1 MSPQTNTETSV
12 SSEASKEEL
21 KSQVKRLQGDLN
33 DLENYVQE
41 FNSFLPL
48 AVCIINPANVVI
60 NVNNA
65 FTSFTKYEEIEAV
78 GKSFSDFFVENN
90 PPKNLLDEVKN
101 AEEGFTRTREL
112 TLLTAN
118 SKKHEVKVTAS
129 LRRNT
134 EGEYTGHFVGISDIS
149 NLKELQRDLETRV
162 KERTKDLKTAQSR
175 LKESFKRVQSE
186 QQKTE
191 AVINSFTDGLLVVN
205 NSKEIEIINP
215 RASEMLEV
223 EASRVEGENI
233 EKLEGENIEELE
245 EVGEFQQLL
254 SMLDRHDWEL
264 ERQELQTD
272 PDVFLE
278 VSTVPMK
285 DKPDGGGMLITLH
298 DISHEKMVE
307 QMKLEFASVAA
318 HQMRT
323 PLSAIRWS
331 FELLTKQLDGDKR
344 EVAQR
349 GFRSTERI
357 LEIINDLLNVDRI
370 ESGKSAYSFEAVDVV
385 ELIDAYVDEVRKNST
400 ILNQANVHFETPSK
414 SIPDVRA
421 DKEKL
426 RIVVRN
432 LVENALKYTPEDG
445 SVDVRV
451 ELHMTDDRAGDS
463 VRIIVSDTGIGIP
476 ESEEDKIF
484 SKFYRADNAT
494 AKETDG
500 TGIGLFITKHIV
512 ENHDGKIWFES
523 EEGEG
528 TDFFVQIPTA

>member
-1 MSPQTNTETSV
+1 MDSRTRTDTSSPSETSQ
-12 SSEASKEEL
+12 EEL
-21 KSQVKRLQGDLN
+21 KAQVARLQEDLN
-33 DLENYVQE
+33 DLENYIQE

-65 FTSFTKYEEIEAV
+65 FTTFTGYEEIDAV
-78 GKSFSDFFVENN
+78 GKSFSDFFVEED
-90 PPKNLLDEVKN
+90 PPKDLLDEVKE
-101 AEEGFTRTREL
+101 AKEGFTKTKEL
-112 TLLTAN
+112 TLLTATDE
-118 SKKHEVKVTAS
+118 KYTVKVTAS

-149 NLKELQRDLETRV
+149 DLKRLQRDLEERV
-162 KERTKDLKTAQSR
+162 KERTRDLETAQER
-175 LKESFKRVQSE
+175 LKESFKQVQTE

-191 AVINSFTDGLLVVN
+191 AVINSFTDGLLVVDEG
-205 NSKEIEIINP
+205 KEVEIINP

-223 EASRVEGENI
+223 EASTIEDQNI
-233 EKLEGENIEELE
+233 EDVEEIGEI
-245 EVGEFQQLL
+245 QSLL
-254 SMLDRHDWEL
+254 SMLDRNNWEL
-264 ERQELQTD
+264 DREELQTG
-272 PDVFLE
+272 PDTFFE
-278 VSTVPMK
+278 VSTVPMGK
-285 DKPDGGGMLITLH
+285 EFGEEGMLVTLH

-331 FELLTKQLDGDKR
+331 FELLTKQLEDDKK
-344 EVAQR
+344 EIAQR

-370 ESGKSAYSFEAVDVV
+370 ESGKSAYSFESVDIV
-385 ELIDAYVDEVRKNST
+385 ELIDSYVKEVRKNST
-400 ILNQANVHFETPSK
+400 ILEQANVHFKPPTQ
-414 SIPDVRA
+414 SIPKVRA

-426 RIVVRN
+426 RVVVRN

-445 SVDVRV
+445 SVDIRV
-451 ELHMTDDRAGDS
+451 ELHMTDDRAGDA
-463 VRIIVSDTGIGIP
+463 VRLIVSDTGIGIP
-476 ESEEDKIF
+476 EDEKDKIF

-512 ENHDGKIWFES
+512 DNHDGKIWFES
-523 EEGEG
+523 EVGEG
-528 TDFFVQIPTA
+528 TDFFVELPTAQQR